1 MRKAQTSAKSGNKSK
16 AALREA
22 EREVHKMRKDL
33 LEMRD
38 QNKQLQMRIQDLK
51 EQQVTVRHP
60 AQSRSTH
67 LKENSQQSTV
77 TQ

>member
-1 MRKAQTSAKSGNKSK
+1 
-16 AALREA
+16 LREA

-67 LKENSQQSTV
+67 LKENSQ
-77 TQ
+77 